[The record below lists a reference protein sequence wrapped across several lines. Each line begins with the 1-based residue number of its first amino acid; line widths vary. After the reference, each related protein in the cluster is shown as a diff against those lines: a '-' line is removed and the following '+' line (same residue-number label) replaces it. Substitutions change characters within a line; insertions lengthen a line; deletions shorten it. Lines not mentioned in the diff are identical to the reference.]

1 MDRAVAWYAV
11 PGRVTRAIGAVTAT
25 LVAGLIVI
33 DAYRSV
39 MAEPV
44 ADPASVEQIAP
55 RLGTPDRPTAADGPN
70 PTEPVVEPTLRPET
84 GDQRRRFQVDRR
96 PVSPGTVPRQ
106 GPDGPPPARAD
117 QPMRFHL
124 VEQDGRPA
132 ITAFGV
138 IGEGTADAL
147 ARFDTETAGVAEIL
161 ILDSAGGLIAE
172 ALEMGRFVRERGLD
186 TQVRAEG
193 LCASSCPLVLAGGV
207 ARLAHDT
214 AWIGVHSAYVP
225 FDTPGGAWAGVLG
238 GQRIAGDCL
247 AFLAEM
253 GVSLDAWIP
262 ALTTDWREM
271 YFFTPE
277 ELTETALVT
286 ELSTG

>member
-11 PGRVTRAIGAVTAT
+11 PGRITRAIGAVTVV
-25 LVAGLIVI
+25 LVTGLVGV

-39 MAEPV
+39 VAEPT
-44 ADPASVEQIAP
+44 ADPATVEQIAP
-55 RLGTPDRPTAADGPN
+55 RLGTPDRPAGADAPALA
-70 PTEPVVEPTLRPET
+70 EPVAEPTARPET

-96 PVSPGTVPRQ
+96 PVSPGTAPRE
-106 GPDGPPPARAD
+106 GPPPPARAD
-117 QPMRFHL
+117 EPMRFHL

-147 ARFDTETAGVAEIL
+147 ARFDTETAGVAEVL
-161 ILDSAGGLIAE
+161 VLDSAGGLIAE
-172 ALEMGRFVRERGLD
+172 ALEMGRFVRGRGLD
-186 TQVRAEG
+186 TLVRPEG

-207 ARLAHDT
+207 SRLAHDT

-225 FDTPGGAWAGVLG
+225 IDTPGGAWAGVLG

-253 GVSLDAWIP
+253 GVALDAWVP

-286 ELSTG
+286 DLRTG